1 MDIHKPKPV
10 QDLGRVIRVGF
21 GRNAK
26 VSRSGLLGSANT
38 GPSCFRSLSGT
49 AHGDSIDWVIALANM
64 LAKAIDHDL
73 GYRP

>member
-21 GRNAK
+21 GPNAK
-26 VSRSGLLGSANT
+26 VSRPGLLGSTNPS
-38 GPSCFRSLSGT
+38 PSCFRSLSGT

-64 LAKAIDHDL
+64 LAKEIDHDL
-73 GYRP
+73 GYRS